1 LQYLIQTKKHGHEK
15 CRKVKVHDMNDDEIN
30 ICIAILEPR
39 QNEDSDED
47 CHDCCNPI
55 DSY

>member
-1 LQYLIQTKKHGHEK
+1 MQTKKHGHSK
-15 CRKVKVHDMNDDEIN
+15 CKQKVHEMNDDEIN

-39 QNEDSDED
+39 QNEDSDEE